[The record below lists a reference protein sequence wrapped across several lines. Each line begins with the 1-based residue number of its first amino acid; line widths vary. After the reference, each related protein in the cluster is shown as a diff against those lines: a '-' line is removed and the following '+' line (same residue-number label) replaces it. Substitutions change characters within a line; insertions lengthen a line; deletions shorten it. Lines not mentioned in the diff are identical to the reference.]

1 MHLKFLPRTVS
12 VAILLAVLGPFA
24 LSAGTTA
31 KAASRLAQDRS
42 ASARTPVPAN
52 IPEVVTPSGLKY
64 SDIRI
69 GEGDEAS
76 SGKIVEVH
84 YIGWLEDGIRFDSTR
99 DHNRPLTFRL
109 GAGDVLKGWDE
120 GLAGM
125 RVGGK
130 RRLVIPPGL
139 GFGKE
144 GVGSVVPPNA
154 VLFYE
159 FELLGVR

>member
-1 MHLKFLPRTVS
+1 MHLNYLPRTVS
-12 VAILLAVLGPFA
+12 VAILMAVLGPFV
-24 LSAGTTA
+24 LSAGPA
-31 KAASRLAQDRS
+31 KVASRLVQDRS
-42 ASARTPVPAN
+42 NPARTPVSTD

-64 SDIRI
+64 TDLRV

-125 RVGGK
+125 KVGGK

-154 VLFYE
+154 VLYYE

>member
-1 MHLKFLPRTVS
+1 MHLNYLPRTVS
-12 VAILLAVLGPFA
+12 VAVLMAVLGPFA
-24 LSAGTTA
+24 LSAGPA
-31 KAASRLAQDRS
+31 KVASRLAQDRPNP
-42 ASARTPVPAN
+42 ARTPVPAN

-64 SDIRI
+64 TDIRV

-125 RVGGK
+125 KVGGK

-154 VLFYE
+154 VLYYE